1 MCGTRKSSSIRTIQ
15 IACAMSVAK
24 KAASL
29 VMNAHNVYWVSSSL
43 LSLESTAMLRSGING
58 SGRDKIGIARSP
70 AMLTLRC
77 SNVPVC
83 RPERG
88 RCDGVCR
95 SSEGPMTTT
104 RIRNSGATREAYY
117 DSPTSLRVG
126 NKLRSRCKDMV
137 LVRGRNRECSPG
149 DFTNSR
155 DRSQIC
161 RSAVKIRYVHRT
173 TDHLAWSALPGKCFR
188 MLRRALRW
196 RPCYFFHEFF
206 SRYLLCI
213 ETQT

>member
-1 MCGTRKSSSIRTIQ
+1 
-15 IACAMSVAK
+15 
-24 KAASL
+24 
-29 VMNAHNVYWVSSSL
+29 MNAHNVYSVSSAL
-43 LSLESTAMLRSGING
+43 LSLEWTAMLRSGING

-70 AMLTLRC
+70 AMLTLWC

-137 LVRGRNRECSPG
+137 LVRGRNRECSISQTLAIAHKSVHQPWKSVTFTVQPIIFHDPLFLANVSGCFEERFDG
-149 DFTNSR
+149 DLVTSFANCSL
-155 DRSQIC
+155 DIC
-161 RSAVKIRYVHRT
+161 FA
-173 TDHLAWSALPGKCFR
+173 
-188 MLRRALRW
+188 LRRKRNEDNWL
-196 RPCYFFHEFF
+196 
-206 SRYLLCI
+206 S
-213 ETQT
+213 